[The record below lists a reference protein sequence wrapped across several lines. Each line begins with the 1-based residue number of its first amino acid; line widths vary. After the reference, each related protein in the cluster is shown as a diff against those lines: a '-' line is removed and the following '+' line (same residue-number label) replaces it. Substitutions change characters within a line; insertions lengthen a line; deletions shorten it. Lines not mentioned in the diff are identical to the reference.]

1 MFYILAG
8 AYSGPIKVLDTVSS
22 QSTWYQVENHSSL
35 LKRFP
40 RNPFLTL
47 INTRGDVHGTSGPTH
62 GPLQSDTSVPTG
74 LTPYYPPTSSPGK
87 PSEDRNAFGSTAL
100 LDFLHLHPEA
110 FELNQHGDPGLES
123 DFRIVYLNINGL
135 DGFKHAEL
143 LAFMSSSS
151 VDCLVL
157 IDARVPKPHA
167 RHYLRETRAELGP
180 GATFLVSS
188 PSPVS
193 TSSDGSDTIKTKLL

>member
-1 MFYILAG
+1 MAPR
-8 AYSGPIKVLDTVSS
+8 APPKVLFRATLLHRQVSL
-22 QSTWYQVENHSSL
+22 VL
-35 LKRFP
+35 PAFP
-40 RNPFLTL
+40 LAREAPA
-47 INTRGDVHGTSGPTH
+47 
-62 GPLQSDTSVPTG
+62 
-74 LTPYYPPTSSPGK
+74 
-87 PSEDRNAFGSTAL
+87 DRNAFGSTAL

-123 DFRIVYLNINGL
+123 DFRIVYFNINGL

-157 IDARVPKPHA
+157 IDARVPKQHA

-188 PSPVS
+188 PRPAS
-193 TSSDGSDTIKTKLL
+193 TSTDGSDTIKVGGNVIILNARWGPSLINFKSDPSGLCVVDEAIVGTAHGRLQILAT